1 MNPLFRY
8 LFMCNRKKIAV
19 LYFGFIT
26 ISLLLSFLK
35 VKDTT
40 LLCIAA
46 FSILLIALS
55 SFNKTIN
62 NSMIRY
68 TDISAQRNI
77 YANLFFFTSMF
88 IFLLVIGLIFL
99 NYDHGIF
106 QHVLAVFL
114 WGTDFMSIL
123 VTCYF
128 IIVITKLI
136 PIKSLMSK
144 IISFI
149 IFFAI
154 FLIIQKY
161 LMDVLSNVITI
172 RSTGFIDENG
182 FIDASLYPSEGFT
195 ISGLCFNCLFIIVLA
210 AITGRIIDKK
220 LEI

>member
-8 LFMCNRKKIAV
+8 LFKCNRNKIAV

-26 ISLLLSFLK
+26 ISLLLSFFK
-35 VKDTT
+35 IKDIT

-68 TDISAQRNI
+68 TGISAQRNI
-77 YANLFFFTSMF
+77 YANLFFFTPMF

-123 VTCYF
+123 ITCYF

-144 IISFI
+144 MILFI
-149 IFFAI
+149 ILFAI
-154 FLIIQKY
+154 FVTIQK
-161 LMDVLSNVITI
+161 LAMDVLSNVITI
-172 RSTGFIDENG
+172 KSTGFIDENG
-182 FIDASLYPSEGFT
+182 FIDASLYPSKGFT
-195 ISGLCFNCLFIIVLA
+195 ISGLCFNCLLIIVLV